1 MDSQKDSY
9 IQRDSNSQKDR
20 QRKRTFKET
29 GAVIKTVPSRE
40 TWTVSEPGTVRET
53 DRDRQR
59 ARQGQTETARKIGQP
74 ESQK

>member
-59 ARQGQTETARKIGQP
+59 
-74 ESQK
+74 